1 MIILYT
7 LYSLSKINAIKNIKI
22 YKYLKVKS
30 SSLSLVENIL
40 YIEHIFNTIP
50 PDPITKLDKSK
61 KTGDFSPVMI
71 QLFKIKPIHHFR
83 LQCNHLV

>member
-1 MIILYT
+1 M
-7 LYSLSKINAIKNIKI
+7 

-71 QLFKIKPIHHFR
+71 QLF
-83 LQCNHLV
+83 